1 VNPATG
7 AEYAP
12 PVQIDADELTND
24 EALWYTPPL
33 TAGTKTLLQISPN
46 KADWVDVRAPNSDY
60 SFTYYEAP
68 HITSISPTFGPVK
81 DENIEMTI
89 DGRNFECP
97 DPACKHLRVRFGEP
111 PHGIYMPA
119 TLESSTRIKVK
130 VPKYTKPDVL
140 RVELTLNG
148 ADYTH
153 DSKTYGFYDPYVIDV
168 QPRLI
173 SADGSTVVTIRGIGF
188 VDSGE
193 IKAKFANATHPI

>member
-1 VNPATG
+1 M
-7 AEYAP
+7 
-12 PVQIDADELTND
+12 
-24 EALWYTPPL
+24 
-33 TAGTKTLLQISPN
+33 K
-46 KADWVDVRAPNSDY
+46 APNSDY

-68 HITSISPTFGPVK
+68 HITGISPTFGPVK

-89 DGRNFECP
+89 DGKDFICP
-97 DPACKHLRVRFGEP
+97 DPACKHLRVRFGEH
-111 PHGIYMPA
+111 PHAIYMPA
-119 TLESSTRIKVK
+119 TLESPSRIKVK

-153 DSKTYGFYDPYVIDV
+153 DNKTYGFYDPYVIDV

-173 SADGSTVVTIRGIGF
+173 SVDGSTQVTIRGIGF

-193 IKAKFANATHPI
+193 TKGKFTNSTAALQCDNSGSPCMHSAVFVDKNHIRMNTWP